1 MDEDQIARGEKQL
14 LFPVGYATM
23 LFGKIYID
31 TVKEYIQL
39 SNIDPKALTEIETN
53 LSEYL
58 LEIKQKYGDERRTN
72 IDMNN
77 LLRIYFN
84 ILLPKRAYRPLS
96 SLLV

>member
-1 MDEDQIARGEKQL
+1 
-14 LFPVGYATM
+14 M

-58 LEIKQKYGDERRTN
+58 LEIKQKYGKKEKN
-72 IDMNN
+72 ENES
-77 LLRIYFN
+77 
-84 ILLPKRAYRPLS
+84 KKE
-96 SLLV
+96 